1 MNCSLKLKPLVSCI
15 SLVLAAGSSSIVY
28 AEELAVLDQ
37 ASVEAQ
43 QYQGYAEYSPTSG
56 SKTDLPWLKVP
67 QSVSVVTKA
76 EMEDKGALRLVDALD
91 GIAGV
96 NNTLGEGCR
105 DQFVIRGFDAL
116 NDTYRDGMRD
126 DGNLQSF
133 RSLAN
138 VERVE
143 VVKGPAGALYGRGSA
158 GGLINIVT
166 KRADGRDITT
176 LTAAAGSDSR
186 LSGQV
191 DVGRQLSDNV
201 NGRVNVEFRDGDS
214 YVDHVDYQD
223 YFIAPTVRIAA
234 GDQHVIDLDLEYQH
248 QEVMPYRGVPSK
260 GGKPVDVAVDT
271 YYGGANDYQESDS
284 IRLAVS
290 HQMTI
295 NDQLLWVNR
304 AAWNQIELEQK
315 GTRQGKMTGD
325 QVSQTANNFGYDPRT
340 TSTLQSEITW
350 QTEQNQLLAGADYNV
365 IDIDLLLAKDTSL
378 SPQDIHNPVTRPTPN
393 PGFDPFRQNKT
404 ETLGAYLQDVFTYKK
419 VSVLGGLRYDS
430 MKLEQRKQGAELE
443 TMDDNKLSYRA
454 GLVYQL
460 TDEFSAY
467 TSLGRSWQ
475 LPYAG
480 TYINPKLAELFR
492 TDLQEVGV
500 KAFML
505 DDRLMLNA
513 ALFQIDQEQPRTD
526 TNGDVVDKDEF
537 RHKGIELEA
546 RGQITEVWNIS
557 AGYSYLDAEDK
568 ETGDKPNDV
577 SDHLFS
583 LWTTYYLTPEFKF
596 GGGVKYVGD
605 RYAGNNEATK
615 LDAYTKADLM
625 AAYQWQ
631 QHKVQLKLDNVF
643 DEKYALGATGGGSGL
658 NQVGYGA
665 PFEVMLS
672 YQYSL

>member
-96 NNTLGEGCR
+96 NNTLGEGSR

-176 LTAAAGSDSR
+176 LTAAAGSDNR

-223 YFIAPTVRIAA
+223 YFIAPTIRVAA
-234 GDQHVIDLDLEYQH
+234 GEQHVIDLDLEYQH

-271 YYGGANDYQESDS
+271 YYGGTNDFQESDS

-315 GTRQGKMTGD
+315 GTRQGKVTGD

-404 ETLGAYLQDVFTYKK
+404 ETFGAYLQDVFTYKK
-419 VSVLGGLRYDS
+419 SVGTRRPSLR
-430 MKLEQRKQGAELE
+430 QHGTQA
-443 TMDDNKLSYRA
+443 A
-454 GLVYQL
+454 Q
-460 TDEFSAY
+460 A
-467 TSLGRSWQ
+467 RS
-475 LPYAG
+475 
-480 TYINPKLAELFR
+480 
-492 TDLQEVGV
+492 
-500 KAFML
+500 
-505 DDRLMLNA
+505 
-513 ALFQIDQEQPRTD
+513 
-526 TNGDVVDKDEF
+526 
-537 RHKGIELEA
+537 
-546 RGQITEVWNIS
+546 
-557 AGYSYLDAEDK
+557 
-568 ETGDKPNDV
+568 
-577 SDHLFS
+577 
-583 LWTTYYLTPEFKF
+583 
-596 GGGVKYVGD
+596 
-605 RYAGNNEATK
+605 
-615 LDAYTKADLM
+615 
-625 AAYQWQ
+625 
-631 QHKVQLKLDNVF
+631 
-643 DEKYALGATGGGSGL
+643 
-658 NQVGYGA
+658 
-665 PFEVMLS
+665 
-672 YQYSL
+672 